1 MDDFAFKPAG
11 LAFAAVVAGLA
22 APGAVAEE
30 ATVPSVPAAEAAVE
44 VSLPAAAPFGA
55 EDHLAAAEAAANA
68 HQADVPLAPAVQLRL
83 PFE

>member
-11 LAFAAVVAGLA
+11 VAFAAVVAGLA

-30 ATVPSVPAAEAAVE
+30 RQAPEPAAVAVD
-44 VSLPAAAPFGA
+44 VSLPAATPFGG
-55 EDHLAAAEAAANA
+55 EDFLATAEAEANA